1 MIQLSIVIPIYNV
14 SGYLRECLGSV
25 YSQTEINWEVI
36 LVDDGSTD
44 NSEDICEEYKSKYSN
59 TIVIHK
65 ENGGLSDARNAG
77 IEIAKGE
84 YIYFLDSDDWLAP
97 NAIQTLLDFA
107 IKNNCEIVQGG
118 FYYAY
123 NGYLLYD
130 NRRIDINQTPF
141 VLNREEAIVELIKNE
156 YIKNFAWGK
165 LYKTSTVKKYLF
177 EKGKYFEDSYWQ
189 HLIVNETANYG
200 VIPTP
205 LYYYRQ
211 RESSIS
217 GQFSIKS
224 LDLLKGYEERLN
236 FISNYYPQLTNT
248 MAKQLW
254 NISANMLLASK
265 KSNTYAHYNEFWQ
278 YINREYSDVFNNA
291 FKANVKYH
299 LGRQFTTILE
309 LYNFINRIKNRLF
322 AKDLLKIH
330 IDEKSNN

>member
-107 IKNNCEIVQGG
+107 IKNKCEVVQGG

-130 NRRIDINQTPF
+130 NRRIDIDQTPF
-141 VLNREEAIVELIKNE
+141 VLNREEVMVELIKNE

-165 LYKTSTVKKYLF
+165 LYKTSIVKKYLF
-177 EKGKYFEDSYWQ
+177 QKGKYFEDSYWQ
-189 HLIVNETANYG
+189 HLIVNETSNYG
-200 VIPTP
+200 IIPTS

-236 FISNYYPQLTNT
+236 FISNYYPRLTNL

-254 NISANMLLASK
+254 NISSSMLLASK
-265 KSNTYAHYNEFWQ
+265 KSDCYKSYVDYWL
-278 YINREYSDVFNNA
+278 YINKEYCDVFNKA
-291 FKANVKYH
+291 FKINLKYQF
-299 LGRQFTTILE
+299 GRKHTTILE
-309 LYNFINRIKNRLF
+309 AYNFINRIKERLF
-322 AKDLLKIH
+322 SKGLLKIQ
-330 IDEKSNN
+330 IDERAN